1 MSCLRTTTQ
10 VTSIHEINSI
20 VMQKLFK
27 AYAYTFFLFASHSN
41 PILIFLF
48 HSIVLQSYCDFIL
61 ILFSVFNSVFIRIL
75 FKFYLHYVLI
85 LIKFYL
91 RHALQ
96 NVYQRACRLL
106 RACTALH
113 KPPATRRSA
122 HIRTA
127 SRAPKRVPAHFVVC
141 FRMCSALRNVY
152 LHACFF
158 WCASN
163 VLRAPQ

>member
-1 MSCLRTTTQ
+1 MSCLRTATQ

-20 VMQKLFK
+20 AMQKLFK

-61 ILFSVFNSVFIRIL
+61 ILFSVFNSVFIRTL

-91 RHALQ
+91 RHVLQ

-113 KPPATRRSA
+113 KPPATKRSA

-127 SRAPKRVPAHFVVC
+127 SRAPKRVPAPQC
-141 FRMCSALRNVY
+141 
-152 LHACFF
+152 HARLGLP
-158 WCASN
+158 A
-163 VLRAPQ
+163 